1 MSASPAM
8 YMCTV
13 ARMTAN
19 LADPCAATLL
29 QIQYI
34 AAKLGG
40 RGKVLPP
47 DLAHLARELAAWC
60 EREAAARTAALPSAA
75 AAHR

>member
-1 MSASPAM
+1 MVRK
-8 YMCTV
+8 TV
-13 ARMTAN
+13 HMHSCAHVNAN
-19 LADPCAATLL
+19 LTDPCAAISL

-40 RGKVLPP
+40 RGKVVPP

-60 EREAAARTAALPSAA
+60 EREAAARIAALPSAA